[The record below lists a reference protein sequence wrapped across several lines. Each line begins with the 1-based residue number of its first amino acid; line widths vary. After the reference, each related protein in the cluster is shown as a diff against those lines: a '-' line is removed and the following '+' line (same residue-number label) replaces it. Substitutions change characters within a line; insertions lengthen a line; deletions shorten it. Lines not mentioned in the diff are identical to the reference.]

1 VARLGEDVYVRRAS
15 GLIRNVSALDAMVF
29 NIMVMAPMAIL
40 VYGVW
45 ASVIYPGAHLP
56 TTALLAIPIS
66 IIIGLFYALFSIAM
80 PRAGGDY
87 IWVSRILHPS
97 LGYAIN
103 FFLFMVILSVAGAYI
118 PWFTQYTLAPV
129 LEANGLTEIATAVA
143 SNEFTFVFAVIY
155 YLICAFIISRGAK
168 ATTKVLW
175 AFFILVLMGLAVY
188 TSSLLAVRSEFP
200 QRFSS
205 ATGASYDA
213 IISEAAKEGYPTDF
227 SLSATL
233 LGLTFTYINF
243 LGFNFS
249 IYLAGEIKEVR
260 KSQIVAIIGAVLIF
274 GFISWLTYE
283 VSYAG
288 MGANFLR
295 ALPYLFAVGS
305 DKYPLARE
313 PFFMWLFGYA
323 VDPRI
328 YTLMMAGWGAMV
340 LAAILT
346 YVASSVRF
354 VFAWA
359 FDRVVPTSLSNV
371 SMKYHSPYAALIFVT
386 IVAIIFQALWLWTP
400 LLQFFAYIV
409 FGWMIMQIITSIAAI
424 VFPRRRKDLWEKA
437 PQIVR
442 AKIGPI
448 PVLHILSVIA
458 IALSIYLGYASISPA
473 FVGELNPAIVVF
485 TIGLFLIG
493 LAIYFISS
501 LYHRKTGIPL
511 ELSFKELPPE

>member
-1 VARLGEDVYVRRAS
+1 MSGEAYVRKAS
-15 GLIRNVSALDAMVF
+15 GLIRNISAFDAMIF

-56 TTALLAIPIS
+56 ATALLAIPIS

-118 PWFTQYTLAPV
+118 PWFTQYTLAPI
-129 LEANGLTEIATAVA
+129 LEANGLPDLASTVS
-143 SNEFTFVFAVIY
+143 SNEFTFIFAVIY

-175 AFFILVLMGLAVY
+175 AFFIAVLVGLAVY
-188 TSSLLAVRSEFP
+188 TVGLLAVGRVGFAEK
-200 QRFSS
+200 FS
-205 ATGASYDA
+205 AAIGIPYDS
-213 IISEAAKEGYPTDF
+213 IISEAVKEGYPTGF
-227 SLSATL
+227 LLSATL

-249 IYLAGEIKEVR
+249 IYLAGEIKEVHR
-260 KSQIVAIIGAVLIF
+260 SQIIAIVGAVLVF
-274 GFISWLTYE
+274 GFIDWLAYE

-288 MGANFLR
+288 MGGDFLG
-295 ALPYLFAVGS
+295 ALSYLYAIGS

-313 PFFMWLFGYA
+313 PYFMWLFQYA

-328 YTLMMAGWGAMV
+328 YMIMMIGWGAMV

-346 YVASSVRF
+346 YVASGVRF

-359 FDRVVPTSLSNV
+359 FDRVVPSFLSNIDV
-371 SMKYHSPYAALIFVT
+371 RYHSPYAALIFVT

-400 LLQFFAYIV
+400 LLQYFAYIV
-409 FGWMIMQIITSIAAI
+409 FGWMIMQIITSIAALI
-424 VFPRRRKDLWEKA
+424 FPRRRKDIWDRA
-437 PQIVR
+437 PPIVR
-442 AKIGPI
+442 VRVGPI
-448 PVLHILSVIA
+448 PILHILAVIS
-458 IALSIYLGYASISPA
+458 IILSIYLGYASISPA
-473 FVGELNPAIVVF
+473 FVGELDPSILTF

-493 LAIYFISS
+493 IIIYFISS
-501 LYHRKTGIPL
+501 AYHRKTGIPL

>member
-1 VARLGEDVYVRRAS
+1 MSGDVYVRRAS
-15 GLIRNVSALDAMVF
+15 GLIRNISAFDAMIF

-45 ASVIYPGAHLP
+45 ASIIYPGAHLP
-56 TTALLAIPIS
+56 ATALLAIPIS
-66 IIIGLFYALFSIAM
+66 IIVGLFYALFSIAM

-118 PWFTQYTLAPV
+118 PWFTQYTLAPI
-129 LEANGLTEIATAVA
+129 LEVNGMSELASTVS
-143 SNEFTFVFAVIY
+143 SNEFTFAFAVIF
-155 YLICAFIISRGAK
+155 YLICALIISRGAK
-168 ATTKVLW
+168 ATMRVLL
-175 AFFILVLMGLAVY
+175 AFFILVIIGLVVY
-188 TSSLLAVRSEFP
+188 AGGLLIVGKSGFASNFAK
-200 QRFSS
+200 
-205 ATGASYDA
+205 ATGVSYDS
-213 IISEAAKEGYPTDF
+213 IISEAVREGYPGTF
-227 SLSATL
+227 LTTATL

-249 IYLAGEIKEVR
+249 IYLAGEIKEVQ
-260 KSQIVAIIGAVLIF
+260 KSQIIAIVGAVLLF
-274 GFISWLTYE
+274 GFIDWLAYE

-288 MGANFLR
+288 MGGEFLG
-295 ALPYLFAVGS
+295 ALSYLYAIGS
-305 DKYPLARE
+305 NKYPLARE
-313 PFFMWLFGYA
+313 PFFMWLFQYS

-328 YTLMMAGWGAMV
+328 FTIMMIGWGAMV

-346 YVASSVRF
+346 YVASGVRF

-359 FDRVVPTSLSNV
+359 FDRVVPTFLSNV
-371 SMKYHSPYAALIFVT
+371 DMKYHTPYAALIFVT

-400 LLQFFAYIV
+400 LLQYFAYIV
-409 FGWMIMQIITSIAAI
+409 FGWMIMQIITSIAALL
-424 VFPRRRKDLWEKA
+424 FPARRKDIWERA
-437 PQIVR
+437 PSIVR
-442 AKIGPI
+442 GRIGPVPI
-448 PVLHILSVIA
+448 LHILAVIS
-458 IALSIYLGYASISPA
+458 IILSIYLGYASISPA
-473 FVGELNPAIVVF
+473 FVGELDPSILTF

-493 LAIYFISS
+493 IIIYFVSS

>member
-1 VARLGEDVYVRRAS
+1 MVDDVYVRKAS
-15 GLIRNVSALDAMVF
+15 GLVRNISAFDAMIF

-56 TTALLAIPIS
+56 ATALLAIPIS
-66 IIIGLFYALFSIAM
+66 LVIGLFYALLSIAM

-118 PWFTQYTLAPV
+118 PWFTQYMLAPV
-129 LEANGLTEIATAVA
+129 FEANGMQELAATVA
-143 SNEFTFVFAVIY
+143 SNEFTFVFAVVY
-155 YLICAFIISRGAK
+155 YLICAAIISRGAK
-168 ATTKVLW
+168 ATAKVLL
-175 AFFILVLMGLAVY
+175 AFFILVLIGLAVY
-188 TSSLLAVRSEFP
+188 AGGLLTVGRIGFAENFTR
-200 QRFSS
+200 
-205 ATGASYDA
+205 ATGASYNS
-213 IISEAAKEGYPTDF
+213 IIAEAVNQGYPGAF
-227 SLSATL
+227 LVGATL

-249 IYLAGEIKEVR
+249 IYLAGEIKEVQR
-260 KSQIVAIIGAVLIF
+260 SQIVAIVSAVLVF
-274 GFISWLTYE
+274 GLISWLAYE

-288 MGANFLR
+288 MGGEFLG
-295 ALPYLFAVGS
+295 ALSYLYAIGS
-305 DKYPLARE
+305 NSYPLGTKE
-313 PFFMWLFGYA
+313 PFFMWLFQYA

-328 YTLMMAGWGAMV
+328 FTIMMAGWGAMV

-359 FDRVVPTSLSNV
+359 FDRVVPTFLSKV
-371 SMKYHSPYAALIFVT
+371 DVRYHTPYAALIFVT
-386 IVAIIFQALWLWTP
+386 IVAIIFQVLWIWTP
-400 LLQFFAYIV
+400 LLQYFAYLV
-409 FGWMIMQIITSIAAI
+409 FGWMIMQIITSLAAL
-424 VFPRRRKDLWEKA
+424 VFPIRRRDLWERA
-437 PQIVR
+437 PSIVR

-448 PVLHILSVIA
+448 HVLHILSVIS
-458 IALSIYLGYASISPA
+458 IILSIYLGYASISPA
-473 FVGELNPAIVVF
+473 FVGEIDPSILTF

-493 LAIYFISS
+493 IIIYFISS
-501 LYHRKTGIPL
+501 VYHRKTGIPL

>member
-1 VARLGEDVYVRRAS
+1 M
-15 GLIRNVSALDAMVF
+15 IF

-45 ASVIYPGAHLP
+45 ASIIYPGAHLP
-56 TTALLAIPIS
+56 ATALLAIPIS
-66 IIIGLFYALFSIAM
+66 IIVGLFYALFSIAM

-118 PWFTQYTLAPV
+118 PWFTQYTLAPIFEV
-129 LEANGLTEIATAVA
+129 NGMSELASIVS
-143 SNEFTFVFAVIY
+143 SNEFTFIFAVVF
-155 YLICAFIISRGAK
+155 YLICALIISRGAK
-168 ATTKVLW
+168 VTTRVLF
-175 AFFILVLMGLAVY
+175 AFFILVLIGLIVY
-188 TSSLLAVRSEFP
+188 AAGLFITGKSGFASNFAK
-200 QRFSS
+200 
-205 ATGASYDA
+205 ATGVSYDS
-213 IISEAAKEGYPTDF
+213 IISEAVKEGYPGTF
-227 SLSATL
+227 LTTATL

-249 IYLAGEIKEVR
+249 IYLAGEIKEVQ
-260 KSQIVAIIGAVLIF
+260 KSQIIAIVGAVLLF
-274 GFISWLTYE
+274 GFISWLAYE

-288 MGANFLR
+288 IGGEFLGALS
-295 ALPYLFAVGS
+295 YLYAIGS

-313 PFFMWLFGYA
+313 PFFMWLFQYS

-328 YTLMMAGWGAMV
+328 FTTMMIGWGAMV

-346 YVASSVRF
+346 YVASGVRF

-371 SMKYHSPYAALIFVT
+371 DMKYHTPYAALIFVT

-400 LLQFFAYIV
+400 LLQYFAYIV
-409 FGWMIMQIITSIAAI
+409 FGWMIMQIVTSIAALL
-424 VFPRRRKDLWEKA
+424 FPVRRKDIWERAPSIVKA
-437 PQIVR
+437 KV
-442 AKIGPI
+442 GPVPI
-448 PVLHILSVIA
+448 LHILAVIS
-458 IALSIYLGYASISPA
+458 IILSIYLGYASISPA
-473 FVGELNPAIVVF
+473 FVGELNPAVLTF

-493 LAIYFISS
+493 IIIYFASS
-501 LYHRKTGIPL
+501 LYHRRRGIPL